1 MSSAKLPKQCL
12 YQNKI
17 ETSYARCYNS
27 IVAPTNTSDYNF
39 GETIKFNIPTS
50 YNTVMSAKDT
60 MVKFNINIS
69 SLNGANA
76 GLSVP
81 GTCFLIMQGLI
92 VLFKKCES
100 FTVEHY

>member
-69 SLNGANA
+69 SINGANA
-76 GLSVP
+76 GASVP
-81 GTCFLIMQGLI
+81 GTCFFNRAGAFQKNANHSRWNII
-92 VLFKKCES
+92 E
-100 FTVEHY
+100 